1 MKLQN
6 GAVKDVPKV
15 VKEIDDDKT
24 AFYFTIGSKKA
35 EVMTANNP
43 GNDSGKHIKTNPD
56 STKDNNLLDLD
67 RF

>member
-15 VKEIDDDKT
+15 VKEIDNDKT
-24 AFYFTIGSKKA
+24 EFYFTIGSKRA
-35 EVMTANNP
+35 QVTTANNP
-43 GNDSGKHIKTNPD
+43 GSDNGKHIKTNPD